1 MSSASKQVTVRLAAE
16 GGRQVRAELRGIG
29 TDGATAFQRLGS
41 EMEAANARADRFF
54 RRLRIAA
61 AAGAAAV
68 GAAATAMIRS
78 GLQIVDSQAKLA
90 QSLGT
95 TVASIQTLERAG
107 ELAGVSMSGIEQ
119 ATKDLTRR
127 LSQAASGTGPAADAL
142 DRLGLSAT
150 ELIALPLDERVGAIN
165 AAIEE
170 FVPAAERAAVA
181 GQLFGEEGS
190 IAMGRIDSAT
200 LRQATKD
207 VRAFGVV
214 VSAQDAAQ
222 IERTNDAISRL
233 GLIWRGLANQL
244 AVAAAPALEAV
255 ADAMA
260 ALAERSGPVGRA
272 IELVLGNLDRL
283 AATLAAV
290 AGLVAGRFVAGMA
303 VAAVSVRGLATALA
317 LLRGALIRLPFVA
330 LVIGAQELIL
340 RFGRLVAAA
349 GSFSEALDLLRGVA
363 AEVWERMGTGAQALG
378 ATVAAAWAGIR
389 ASVAD
394 GVQASLDAVARGAS
408 LIINTW
414 RGAFAATQTIWSDL
428 PAVLGE
434 VVTGAANAMVRGVE
448 RMLNAVIGRVNRF
461 IAGINTVLAALPS
474 WAVGDGGLRIGALE
488 DVSLGGFEARFA
500 GAARDAGGRA
510 AEAFTQAFEREYQ
523 VPDLGL
529 GAYAADA
536 RATQDALRGVAEEL
550 RGAATGPLESV
561 DAIREELA
569 RTSEAADASVDA
581 VAGIGDAFDGVSGGE
596 DGTSGTG
603 SGSGGAAGR
612 ASNAATEA
620 GNAIAAAGETAARG
634 WDAVTE
640 SLQGYADS
648 AMETGRQIGEALV
661 SAFRGAEDALLT
673 LVTKGKVDFRD
684 LANSILED
692 ITRIALRTAVLGPL
706 ANWLG
711 GALGGIGGGL
721 GGSLTAAVAHSG
733 GVIGVSALP
742 QRQVPAMAFAGAPRL
757 HAGGMVGLQRSSGI
771 AGLRPDEVPAILQR
785 GERVLSRREVSE
797 GQRGGGNG
805 RDGGVTVNMSIS
817 TPDADSFRRSQGQI
831 TAEMSRAIARARR
844 NR

>member
-1 MSSASKQVTVRLAAE
+1 MTSATKQVTVRLAAE

-29 TDGATAFQRLGS
+29 ADGATAFQRLSS

-78 GLQIVDSQAKLA
+78 GLQVVDSQAKLA

-127 LSQAASGTGPAADAL
+127 LSQAAAGTGPAADAL

-150 ELIALPLDERVGAIN
+150 ELIALPLDARVGAIN

-255 ADAMA
+255 ADAME

-290 AGLVAGRFVAGMA
+290 AGLVAGRFVAGLA

-317 LLRGALIRLPFVA
+317 LLRGVLIRLPFVA

-349 GSFSEALDLLRGVA
+349 GSFSDALDLMRGVA
-363 AEVWERMGTGAQALG
+363 RDVWDRMGTGARALG
-378 ATVAAAWAGIR
+378 ATVAAVWAGIR

-414 RGAFAATQTIWSDL
+414 RGAFAAIRTIWSDL
-428 PAVLGE
+428 PVVLGE

-461 IAGINTVLAALPS
+461 IAGINTVLGALPA
-474 WAVGDGGLRIGALE
+474 WAVGDGGLRIGTLD
-488 DVSLGGFEARFA
+488 DVSLAGFENRFA

-510 AEAFTQAFEREYQ
+510 AEAFTQAFEKDYRI
-523 VPDLGL
+523 PDLGL

-536 RATQDALRGVAEEL
+536 RATQDALRGVADEL
-550 RGAATGPLESV
+550 RAAATGPLESV
-561 DAIREELA
+561 EAIREVLA
-569 RTSEAADASVDA
+569 QTSEAAEGAAES
-581 VAGIGDAFDGVSGGE
+581 VAGIGDAFDGVSGAGK
-596 DGTSGTG
+596 DGAAGG
-603 SGSGGAAGR
+603 SSSGGAAGR
-612 ASNAATEA
+612 AAEAATTA
-620 GNAIAAAGETAARG
+620 GNAIAAASETAARG
-634 WDAVTE
+634 WNAVAD

-692 ITRIALRTAVLGPL
+692 ITRIALRSAVLGPL

-721 GGSLTAAVAHSG
+721 GGSLGGSLTAAVAHSG

-742 QRQVPAMAFAGAPRL
+742 KRQVPAMAFAGAERF
-757 HAGGMVGLQRSSGI
+757 HGGGYP
-771 AGLRPDEVPAILQR
+771 GLRPDEVPAILQR
-785 GERVLSRREVSE
+785 GERVLSRREVAE
-797 GQRGGGNG
+797 GQRGGDGVRG
-805 RDGGVTVNMSIS
+805 DGGVTVNMTIS

>member
-1 MSSASKQVTVRLAAE
+1 MTSASKQVTVRLAAE
-16 GGRQVRAELRGIG
+16 GGRQVRAELKGIG
-29 TDGATAFQRLGS
+29 ADGATAFQRLGS

-68 GAAATAMIRS
+68 GAAATGMIRS
-78 GLQIVDSQAKLA
+78 GLQVVDSQAKLA

-127 LSQAASGTGPAADAL
+127 LSQAAAGTGPAADAL

-150 ELIALPLDERVGAIN
+150 DLIALPLDERVGAIN
-165 AAIEE
+165 AAIED

-190 IAMGRIDSAT
+190 IAMSRIDTAT

-283 AATLAAV
+283 AATLAAT
-290 AGLVAGRFVAGMA
+290 ATLVAGRFVAGLA
-303 VAAVSVRGLATALA
+303 AAAVSVRGLATALA

-349 GSFSEALDLLRGVA
+349 GSFSDALDLMRGVA
-363 AEVWERMGTGAQALG
+363 AEVWDRMGTGARALG
-378 ATVAAAWAGIR
+378 ATVVAAWAGIR

-414 RGAFAATQTIWSDL
+414 RGAFAATSAIWSDL

-461 IAGINTVLAALPS
+461 IAGINTVLAALPA
-474 WAVGDGGLRIGALE
+474 WAVGGGGIRIGALD
-488 DVSLGGFEARFA
+488 DVSLGGLENRFA
-500 GAARDAGGRA
+500 GAARDAGARA
-510 AEAFTQAFEREYQ
+510 AEAFTQAFDREYQ
-523 VPDLGL
+523 IPDLGL

-536 RATQDALRGVAEEL
+536 RATQDALQGVADAL
-550 RGAATGPLESV
+550 RAAATGPLESV
-561 DAIREELA
+561 EAIREVLA
-569 RTSEAADASVDA
+569 RTSEAADASA
-581 VAGIGDAFDGVSGGE
+581 ESVAGIGDAFDGIAGGE
-596 DGTSGTG
+596 DGTSG

-612 ASNAATEA
+612 AAEAATEA
-620 GNAIAAAGETAARG
+620 GAAIAAAGETAARG
-634 WDAVTE
+634 WDAVAD
-640 SLQGYADS
+640 SLQGYAGR
-648 AMETGRQIGEALV
+648 AMETSRQIGDALV
-661 SAFRGAEDALLT
+661 SAFRGAEDALLM

-684 LANSILED
+684 LANSVLED
-692 ITRIALRTAVLGPL
+692 ITRIALRSAVLGPL

-721 GGSLTAAVAHSG
+721 GSSLTAAVAHSG

-742 QRQVPAMAFAGAPRL
+742 QRQVPATAFAGADRF
-757 HAGGMVGLQRSSGI
+757 HGGGSP
-771 AGLRPDEVPAILQR
+771 GLRPDEVPAILQR
-785 GERVLSRREVSE
+785 GERVLSRREVAE
-797 GQRGGGNG
+797 GQRGGGG
-805 RDGGVTVNMSIS
+805 DRGVTVNMTIT
-817 TPDADSFRRSQGQI
+817 TPNADSFRRSQGQI

>member
-1 MSSASKQVTVRLAAE
+1 MTSASKQVTVRLAAE
-16 GGRQVRAELRGIG
+16 GGRQVRAELKGIG

-54 RRLRIAA
+54 RQLRIAA
-61 AAGAAAV
+61 AAGAAAL
-68 GAAATAMIRS
+68 GAAGTAMIRS
-78 GLQIVDSQAKLA
+78 GLQVVDSQAKLA

-107 ELAGVSMSGIEQ
+107 ELAGVAMSGIEQ

-127 LSQAASGTGPAADAL
+127 LSQAAAGTGPAADAL

-150 ELIALPLDERVGAIN
+150 DLIALPLDERVGAIN

-190 IAMGRIDSAT
+190 IAMSRIDTAT
-200 LRQATKD
+200 LRQATAD

-290 AGLVAGRFVAGMA
+290 AVLVAGRFVAGMA
-303 VAAVSVRGLATALA
+303 AAAVSVRGLATALA

-349 GSFSEALDLLRGVA
+349 GSFSDALDLMRGVA
-363 AEVWERMGTGAQALG
+363 AEVWDRMGTGARALG
-378 ATVAAAWAGIR
+378 ATVVAAWAGIR

-414 RGAFAATQTIWSDL
+414 RGAFAATSAIWSDL

-461 IAGINTVLAALPS
+461 IAGINTVLAALPA
-474 WAVGDGGLRIGALE
+474 WAVGGGGIRMVLPDEFEL
-488 DVSLGGFEARFA
+488 VSIWTETLTLMPR
-500 GAARDAGGRA
+500 RD
-510 AEAFTQAFEREYQ
+510 
-523 VPDLGL
+523 
-529 GAYAADA
+529 
-536 RATQDALRGVAEEL
+536 RATRQERRRG
-550 RGAATGPLESV
+550 
-561 DAIREELA
+561 
-569 RTSEAADASVDA
+569 
-581 VAGIGDAFDGVSGGE
+581 
-596 DGTSGTG
+596 
-603 SGSGGAAGR
+603 
-612 ASNAATEA
+612 
-620 GNAIAAAGETAARG
+620 
-634 WDAVTE
+634 
-640 SLQGYADS
+640 
-648 AMETGRQIGEALV
+648 
-661 SAFRGAEDALLT
+661 
-673 LVTKGKVDFRD
+673 
-684 LANSILED
+684 
-692 ITRIALRTAVLGPL
+692 
-706 ANWLG
+706 
-711 GALGGIGGGL
+711 
-721 GGSLTAAVAHSG
+721 
-733 GVIGVSALP
+733 
-742 QRQVPAMAFAGAPRL
+742 
-757 HAGGMVGLQRSSGI
+757 
-771 AGLRPDEVPAILQR
+771 
-785 GERVLSRREVSE
+785 
-797 GQRGGGNG
+797 
-805 RDGGVTVNMSIS
+805 
-817 TPDADSFRRSQGQI
+817 SF
-831 TAEMSRAIARARR
+831 
-844 NR
+844 

>member
-1 MSSASKQVTVRLAAE
+1 MTSASKQVTVRLAAE

-78 GLQIVDSQAKLA
+78 GLQVVDNQAKLA

-127 LSQAASGTGPAADAL
+127 LSQAAAGTGPAADAL

-150 ELIALPLDERVGAIN
+150 DLIALPLDERVGAIN
-165 AAIEE
+165 AAIED

-290 AGLVAGRFVAGMA
+290 AALVAGRFVAGLA

-349 GSFSEALDLLRGVA
+349 GSFSDALDLLRGVA
-363 AEVWERMGTGAQALG
+363 AEVWDRMGTGAQALG

-414 RGAFAATQTIWSDL
+414 RGAFAATSAIWSDL

-461 IAGINTVLAALPS
+461 IAGINTVLAALPA
-474 WAVGDGGLRIGALE
+474 WAVGGGGIRIGALD
-488 DVSLGGFEARFA
+488 DVSLGGLENRFA
-500 GAARDAGGRA
+500 GAARDAGARA
-510 AEAFTQAFEREYQ
+510 AEAFTQAFDREYQ
-523 VPDLGL
+523 IPDLGL

-536 RATQDALRGVAEEL
+536 RATQDALQGVADAL
-550 RGAATGPLESV
+550 RAAATGPLESV
-561 DAIREELA
+561 EAIREVLA
-569 RTSEAADASVDA
+569 RTSEAADASA
-581 VAGIGDAFDGVSGGE
+581 ESVAGIGDAFDGIAGGE
-596 DGTSGTG
+596 DGTSG

-612 ASNAATEA
+612 AAEAATEA
-620 GNAIAAAGETAARG
+620 GAAIAAAGETAARG
-634 WDAVTE
+634 WDAVAD
-640 SLQGYADS
+640 SLQGYAGR
-648 AMETGRQIGEALV
+648 AMETSRQIGDALV
-661 SAFRGAEDALLT
+661 SAFRGAEDALLM

-684 LANSILED
+684 LANSVLED
-692 ITRIALRTAVLGPL
+692 ITRIALRSAVLGPL

-721 GGSLTAAVAHSG
+721 GSSLTAAVAHSG

-742 QRQVPAMAFAGAPRL
+742 QRQVPATAFAGADRF
-757 HAGGMVGLQRSSGI
+757 HGGGSP
-771 AGLRPDEVPAILQR
+771 GLRPDEVPAILQR
-785 GERVLSRREVSE
+785 GERVLSRREVAE
-797 GQRGGGNG
+797 GQRGGGG
-805 RDGGVTVNMSIS
+805 DRGVTVNMTIT
-817 TPDADSFRRSQGQI
+817 TPNADSFRRSQGQI